1 MANIV
6 KAFEALQD
14 EKKVSWHARK
24 ARLSAG
30 VMVWDNGDSIL
41 FNPLV
46 IRHWEIEEPEPEKGY
61 IDCPVFKDGDR
72 HVFEYKKILFYLYK
86 APTFDLIGYVYAN
99 GEIRNVPT
107 LCHGRYCAERC
118 VAVRIAK
125 GE

>member
-46 IRHWEIEEPEPEKGY
+46 IRHWKIEEPEPEKGY
-61 IDCPVFKDGDR
+61 IDCPIYKDDYIWYFKFDG
-72 HVFEYKKILFYLYK
+72 KTMPLS
-86 APTFDLIGYVYAN
+86 AASMFDLIGYVYKN
-99 GEIRNVPT
+99 GVIYNTPT
-107 LCHGRYCAERC
+107 IYYESITRC

-125 GE
+125 